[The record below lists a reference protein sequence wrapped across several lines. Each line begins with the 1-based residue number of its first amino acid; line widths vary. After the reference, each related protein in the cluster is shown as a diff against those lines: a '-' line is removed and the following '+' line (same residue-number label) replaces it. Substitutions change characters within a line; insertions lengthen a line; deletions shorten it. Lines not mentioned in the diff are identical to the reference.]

1 MLRHWHGLG
10 YPRRAR
16 ALHAAATLVVRDH
29 GGNVP
34 ADLEALQSL
43 PGVGRYTAR
52 AVRAFAHERPAAVVD
67 TNVGRV
73 LARAGGRRLTPVQA
87 QRAADGLVPVGRAWA
102 WNQAV
107 LDLGALVCRPAAPG
121 CGRCPL
127 GAVCR
132 WRGGAVEDGDPALG
146 SAQVSRPQGRYEGS
160 DRQARGR
167 LMAALT
173 AGPVEVSGVASV
185 MGVEAGRA
193 TVLVGGLVAD
203 GLVERTGDVLR
214 YPG

>member
-1 MLRHWHGLG
+1 M
-10 YPRRAR
+10 
-16 ALHAAATLVVRDH
+16 
-29 GGNVP
+29 
-34 ADLEALQSL
+34 
-43 PGVGRYTAR
+43 
-52 AVRAFAHERPAAVVD
+52 
-67 TNVGRV
+67 
-73 LARAGGRRLTPVQA
+73 QA
-87 QRAADGLVPVGRAWA
+87 QRAADGLVPAGRVWA

-121 CGRCPL
+121 CDRCPL

-132 WRGGAVEDGDPALG
+132 WRGGREQGGDPALG

-173 AGPVEVSGVASV
+173 AGPVTVSGVAAV